1 MTFIVI
7 LRVCQQALKPAAT
20 IFLITEDNKMNVLI
34 IGSGGREHALVWK
47 MRQSKKVRNIFC
59 APGNAGIA
67 QEAECV
73 NILPENINGLL
84 SFAKENKID
93 LTVVGPEL
101 PLSLGI
107 VDKFEGAGLRVF
119 GPTASAAR
127 LEYSKAFAKEM
138 MAKCNIPTAVF
149 KTFTSSH
156 EAKKYI
162 KEKGVPLVIKAD
174 GLAAGKGVVVAETVD
189 EANNA
194 IADMMEKRAFGDAG
208 SKVVIEDCLKG
219 EEASFMVFTDGNAIV
234 PMVSAQDHKR
244 VFDND
249 KGPNTGGMGAYSP
262 APVVSDTLTK
272 KVINEVFKPLLSGL
286 KKEGINY
293 KGVLYAGLMIDDNQL
308 HVLEFNCR
316 FGDPE
321 AQPILF
327 RLKSDIIEIM
337 EAIIDNRLSDI
348 NIEWKQE
355 ASVCVVIAS
364 KGYPGNYEKERAI
377 EGLNEAEEIK
387 GVKVFHAGTAKK
399 DNDIITAGGRVL
411 GVTALGAD
419 IKEAVENAYKAVE
432 KIKFEG
438 MHYRRDIALKA
449 LSLTVN

>member
-1 MTFIVI
+1 
-7 LRVCQQALKPAAT
+7 
-20 IFLITEDNKMNVLI
+20 MNVLV

-47 MRQSKKVRNIFC
+47 MRQSKKVKKLYC

-73 NILPENINGLL
+73 NIQPDNIDGLL

-93 LTVVGPEL
+93 LTIVGPEL

-107 VDKFEGAGLRVF
+107 VDKFEAACLRIFGAK
-119 GPTASAAR
+119 ASAAR

-138 MAKCNIPTAVF
+138 MARYSIPTAPFKVF
-149 KTFTSSH
+149 ESSH
-156 EAKKYI
+156 DAKEYI
-162 KEKGVPLVIKAD
+162 DKKDAPLVIKAD
-174 GLAAGKGVVVAETVD
+174 GLAAGKGVVVAESVD
-189 EANNA
+189 EAMNA
-194 IADMMEKRAFGDAG
+194 IADMMDKRIFGEAG
-208 SKVVIEDCLKG
+208 KKVVIEDCLKG
-219 EEASFMVFTDGNAIV
+219 EEASFMVFTDGNTIV

-262 APVVSDTLTK
+262 APVVTDALAD
-272 KVINEVFKPLLSGL
+272 KVIKEVFKPLLSGL
-286 KKEGINY
+286 KKDGIIY

-308 HVLEFNCR
+308 NVLEFNCR

-348 NIEWKQE
+348 NVEWKQE

-364 KGYPGNYEKERAI
+364 KGYPGNYEKGRLI
-377 EGLNEAEEIK
+377 EGLNAAEEIK

>member
-1 MTFIVI
+1 M
-7 LRVCQQALKPAAT
+7 
-20 IFLITEDNKMNVLI
+20 
-34 IGSGGREHALVWK
+34 GSGGREHALVWK
-47 MRQSKKVRNIFC
+47 IRQSKKVKKLFC

-73 NILPENINGLL
+73 NIQPDNIDGLL
-84 SFAKENKID
+84 SFAKEKKID
-93 LTVVGPEL
+93 LTIVGPEL

-107 VDKFEGAGLRVF
+107 VDKFEEAGLRVF

-138 MAKCNIPTAVF
+138 MAKCNIPTAAF

-156 EAKKYI
+156 EAKEYI
-162 KEKGVPLVIKAD
+162 KEKSAPLVIKAD
-174 GLAAGKGVVVAETVD
+174 GLAAGKGVVVAESVD
-189 EANNA
+189 EAINA
-194 IADMMEKRAFGDAG
+194 IVDMMDKKNFGEAG
-208 SKVVIEDCLKG
+208 KKVVIEDCLKG
-219 EEASFMVFTDGNAIV
+219 EEASFMVFTDGTTIV

-262 APVVSDTLTK
+262 APVVTDALADR
-272 KVINEVFKPLLSGL
+272 VIKEVFKPLLSGL
-286 KKEGINY
+286 KKDGIIY

-308 HVLEFNCR
+308 NVLEFNCR

-337 EAIIDNRLSDI
+337 EAIINNNLSETDV
-348 NIEWKQE
+348 EWNQD

-364 KGYPGNYEKERAI
+364 KGYPGNYEKGDVI
-377 EGLNEAEEIK
+377 TGIDDAEKIT
-387 GVKVFHAGTAKK
+387 GVKVFHAGTARK
-399 DNDIITAGGRVL
+399 DNDIISAGGRVL
-411 GVTALGAD
+411 GVTASGID
-419 IKEAVENAYKAVE
+419 INEAVKTAYKAIE

-438 MHYRRDIALKA
+438 MHYRRDIASRA
-449 LSLTVN
+449 LTAA

>member
-1 MTFIVI
+1 
-7 LRVCQQALKPAAT
+7 
-20 IFLITEDNKMNVLI
+20 MNVLI

-47 MRQSKKVRNIFC
+47 MRQSKKVKKLYC
-59 APGNAGIA
+59 ATGNAGIA

-73 NILPENINGLL
+73 NIKPDNIEDLL
-84 SFAKENKID
+84 SFAKEKKID

-107 VDKFEGAGLRVF
+107 VDKFEKAGLRVF

-138 MAKCNIPTAVF
+138 MAKCNIPTAAF

-156 EAKKYI
+156 KAKEYI
-162 KEKGVPLVIKAD
+162 KEKGAPLVIKAD

-189 EANNA
+189 EAINA
-194 IADMMEKRAFGDAG
+194 VTDIMENRSFGDAG
-208 SKVVIEDCLKG
+208 DKVVIEDCLKG
-219 EEASFMVFTDGNAIV
+219 EEASFMVFTDGTTIV

-262 APVVSDTLTK
+262 APVVSDALAE
-272 KVINEVFKPLLSGL
+272 KVIDEVFKPLLDGL
-286 KKEGINY
+286 KKEGIIY

-308 HVLEFNCR
+308 NVLEFNCR

-348 NIEWKQE
+348 NVEWEQE

-364 KGYPGNYEKERAI
+364 KGYPGNYEKGRVI
-377 EGLNEAEEIK
+377 QGLDEAEEIK
-387 GVKVFHAGTAKK
+387 GVKIFHAGTAKK

-411 GVTALGAD
+411 GVTASGID
-419 IKEAVENAYKAVE
+419 INEAVKAAYKAIE
-432 KIKFEG
+432 KIKFDG
-438 MHYRRDIALKA
+438 MHYRRDIASKA
-449 LSLTVN
+449 LTAA

>member
-1 MTFIVI
+1 
-7 LRVCQQALKPAAT
+7 
-20 IFLITEDNKMNVLI
+20 MNVLV
-34 IGSGGREHALVWK
+34 IGSGGREHAWVWK
-47 MRQSKKVRNIFC
+47 MRQSKKVKKLYC
-59 APGNAGIA
+59 ATGNAGIA

-73 NILPENINGLL
+73 NIQPDNIDGLL
-84 SFAKENKID
+84 SFAKEKKID

-107 VDKFEGAGLRVF
+107 VDKFEEAGLRVF

-149 KTFTSSH
+149 KTFTFSH
-156 EAKKYI
+156 EAKEYI
-162 KEKGVPLVIKAD
+162 KEKEVPLVIKAD

-189 EANNA
+189 EAINA
-194 IADMMEKRAFGDAG
+194 VTDMMENRAFGKAG
-208 SKVVIEDCLKG
+208 DKVVIEDCLKG
-219 EEASFMVFTDGNAIV
+219 EEAAFMVFTDGTTIV

-262 APVVSDTLTK
+262 APVVSDALAE
-272 KVINEVFKPLLSGL
+272 KVIDEVFKPLLDGL
-286 KKEGINY
+286 KKEGIIY

-308 HVLEFNCR
+308 NVLEFNCR

-348 NIEWKQE
+348 NVEWKQE
-355 ASVCVVIAS
+355 ASVCIVIAS
-364 KGYPGNYEKERAI
+364 KGYPGNYEKGRVI
-377 EGLNEAEEIK
+377 QGLDEAEEIK

-399 DNDIITAGGRVL
+399 EDKIVTAGGRVL
-411 GVTALGAD
+411 GVTASGID
-419 IKEAVENAYKAVE
+419 INEAVATAYKAVE
-432 KIKFEG
+432 KIKFDG
-438 MHYRRDIALKA
+438 MHFRKDIASRA
-449 LSLTVN
+449 LTAA

>member
-1 MTFIVI
+1 
-7 LRVCQQALKPAAT
+7 
-20 IFLITEDNKMNVLI
+20 MNVLI

-47 MRQSKKVRNIFC
+47 ILQSKKVKKLYC

-73 NILPENINGLL
+73 NIQPENINGLL
-84 SFAKENKID
+84 SFAKEKKIN

-107 VDKFEGAGLRVF
+107 VDKFEEEGLRAF

-138 MAKCNIPTAVF
+138 MAKCNIPTAAF

-156 EAKKYI
+156 EAKEYI
-162 KEKGVPLVIKAD
+162 KEKSAPLVIKAD
-174 GLAAGKGVVVAETVD
+174 GLAAGKGVVVAESVD
-189 EANNA
+189 EAINA
-194 IADMMEKRAFGDAG
+194 IVDMMDKKNFGEAG
-208 SKVVIEDCLKG
+208 KKVVIEDCLKG
-219 EEASFMVFTDGNAIV
+219 EEASFMVFTDGTTIV

-262 APVVSDTLTK
+262 APVVTDALADR
-272 KVINEVFKPLLSGL
+272 VIKEVFKPLLSGL
-286 KKEGINY
+286 KKDGIIY
-293 KGVLYAGLMIDDNQL
+293 KGVLYAGLMINDNQL
-308 HVLEFNCR
+308 NVLEFNCR

-327 RLKSDIIEIM
+327 RLKSDIIDIM

-348 NIEWKQE
+348 NVEWKQE

-364 KGYPGNYEKERAI
+364 KGYPGNHEKGRVI
-377 EGLNEAEEIK
+377 EGLDEAEEIK

-399 DNDIITAGGRVL
+399 DNNIVTTGGRVL

-438 MHYRRDIALKA
+438 MHYRRDIASKA
-449 LSLTVN
+449 LSLVI

>member
-1 MTFIVI
+1 
-7 LRVCQQALKPAAT
+7 
-20 IFLITEDNKMNVLI
+20 MNVLV
-34 IGSGGREHALVWK
+34 IGNGGREHALVWK
-47 MRQSKKVRNIFC
+47 MRQSKKVKKLFC

-73 NILPENINGLL
+73 NIQPDNIDGLL
-84 SFAKENKID
+84 SFAKEKKID

-107 VDKFEGAGLRVF
+107 VDKFEDAGLRVF
-119 GPTASAAR
+119 GPTASSAR
-127 LEYSKAFAKEM
+127 LEYSKAFAKKM
-138 MAKCNIPTAVF
+138 MAKCNIPTAAF
-149 KTFTSSH
+149 KTFTSLY
-156 EAKKYI
+156 EAKEYI

-174 GLAAGKGVVVAETVD
+174 GLAAGKGVVVAESVD
-189 EANNA
+189 EAINA
-194 IADMMEKRAFGDAG
+194 IADMMDKKIFGEAG
-208 SKVVIEDCLKG
+208 KKVVIEDCLKG
-219 EEASFMVFTDGNAIV
+219 EEASFMVFTDGSTIV

-262 APVVSDTLTK
+262 TPVVTDALAD

-286 KKEGINY
+286 KKDGIIY

-308 HVLEFNCR
+308 NVLEFNCR

-348 NIEWKQE
+348 NVEWKQE

-364 KGYPGNYEKERAI
+364 KGYPGNYEKGDVI
-377 EGLNEAEEIK
+377 TGIDGAEKIT

-411 GVTALGAD
+411 DVTASGID
-419 IKEAVENAYKAVE
+419 INEAVKTAYKAIE

-438 MHYRRDIALKA
+438 MHFRRDIASKA
-449 LSLTVN
+449 LTAA

>member
-1 MTFIVI
+1 
-7 LRVCQQALKPAAT
+7 
-20 IFLITEDNKMNVLI
+20 MNVLV

-47 MRQSKKVRNIFC
+47 MRQSKKVKKLYC
-59 APGNAGIA
+59 ATGNAGIA

-73 NILPENINGLL
+73 NIQPDNIDALL
-84 SFAKENKID
+84 AFAKEKKID

-107 VDKFEGAGLRVF
+107 VDKFEQAGLRVF

-138 MAKCNIPTAVF
+138 MAKCNIPTAAF
-149 KTFTSSH
+149 KTFTSSD
-156 EAKKYI
+156 EAKEYI

-174 GLAAGKGVVVAETVD
+174 GLAAGKGVVVAESVD
-189 EANNA
+189 EAINA
-194 IADMMEKRAFGDAG
+194 IVDMMDKRIFGDAG
-208 SKVVIEDCLKG
+208 KKVVIEDCLKG
-219 EEASFMVFTDGNAIV
+219 EEASFMVFTDGTTIV

-262 APVVSDTLTK
+262 APVVSESLAK
-272 KVINEVFKPLLSGL
+272 KVIDKVFKPLLNGL
-286 KKEGINY
+286 KKEGIIY

-308 HVLEFNCR
+308 NVLEFNCR

-327 RLKSDIIEIM
+327 RLKNDIIEIM

-348 NIEWKQE
+348 DVEWKKE
-355 ASVCVVIAS
+355 AAVCVVIAS
-364 KGYPGNYEKERAI
+364 KGYPANYEKGKVI
-377 EGLNEAEEIK
+377 NGIDKAEEIK
-387 GVKVFHAGTAKK
+387 DVKVFHSGTAKK
-399 DNDIITAGGRVL
+399 DNNIVTAGGRVL
-411 GVTALGAD
+411 GVTASGID
-419 IKEAVENAYKAVE
+419 INEAVKTAYKAIE

-438 MHYRRDIALKA
+438 MHYRKDIASKA
-449 LSLTVN
+449 LSLVYKDIV

>member
-1 MTFIVI
+1 M
-7 LRVCQQALKPAAT
+7 K
-20 IFLITEDNKMNVLI
+20 VLV

-47 MRQSKKVRNIFC
+47 MRQSKKVKKLFC

-67 QEAECV
+67 QEAECI
-73 NILPENINGLL
+73 NILPDNIDALF

-93 LTVVGPEL
+93 LTIVGPEL

-107 VDKFEGAGLRVF
+107 VDKFEEAGLRVF

-138 MAKCNIPTAVF
+138 MVKCNISTAAF

-156 EAKKYI
+156 EAKEYI

-174 GLAAGKGVVVAETVD
+174 GLAAGKGVVVAESVD
-189 EANNA
+189 EAINA
-194 IADMMEKRAFGDAG
+194 IVDMMDKKIFAEAG
-208 SKVVIEDCLKG
+208 KKVVIEDCLKG
-219 EEASFMVFTDGNAIV
+219 EEASFMVFTDGNTIV

-244 VFDND
+244 VFDFD
-249 KGPNTGGMGAYSP
+249 RGPNTGGMGAYSP
-262 APVVSDTLTK
+262 APVVTDALAD
-272 KVINEVFKPLLSGL
+272 KVIKEVFKPLLNGL
-286 KKEGINY
+286 KKDGIIY
-293 KGVLYAGLMIDDNQL
+293 KGVLYAGLMIDNNQL
-308 HVLEFNCR
+308 NVLEFNCR

-337 EAIIDNRLSDI
+337 EAIIDSKLSEADV
-348 NIEWKQE
+348 EWNQD

-364 KGYPGNYEKERAI
+364 KGYPGNYEKGKFI
-377 EGLNEAEEIK
+377 TGIDNAEKIT
-387 GVKVFHAGTAKK
+387 GVKVFHSGTAKK

-411 GVTALGAD
+411 GVTASGID
-419 IKEAVENAYKAVE
+419 INEAVKTAYKAIE

-438 MHYRRDIALKA
+438 MHYRKDIASKA
-449 LSLTVN
+449 LTAA

>member
-1 MTFIVI
+1 
-7 LRVCQQALKPAAT
+7 
-20 IFLITEDNKMNVLI
+20 MNVLV

-47 MRQSKKVRNIFC
+47 MRQSKKVKKLFC

-73 NILPENINGLL
+73 NIQPDNIDGLL
-84 SFAKENKID
+84 SFAKEKKID
-93 LTVVGPEL
+93 LTIVGPEL

-107 VDKFEGAGLRVF
+107 VDKFEETGLRVF

-138 MAKCNIPTAVF
+138 MAKCNIPTAAF
-149 KTFTSSH
+149 KTFTSSQ
-156 EAKKYI
+156 EAKEYI

-174 GLAAGKGVVVAETVD
+174 GLAAGKGVVVAESVD
-189 EANNA
+189 EAINA
-194 IADMMEKRAFGDAG
+194 IVDMMDKKIFGEAG
-208 SKVVIEDCLKG
+208 KKVVIEDCLKG
-219 EEASFMVFTDGNAIV
+219 EEASFMVFTDGSTIV

-262 APVVSDTLTK
+262 TPVVTDALAD

-286 KKEGINY
+286 NKDGIIY
-293 KGVLYAGLMIDDNQL
+293 KGVLYAGLMIDGNQL
-308 HVLEFNCR
+308 NVLEFNCR

-337 EAIIDNRLSDI
+337 EAIIDNKLSEADV
-348 NIEWKQE
+348 EWNQD

-364 KGYPGNYEKERAI
+364 KGYPGNYEKGEVI
-377 EGLNEAEEIK
+377 TGIDNAEKIT
-387 GVKVFHAGTAKK
+387 GVKVFHSGTAKK
-399 DNDIITAGGRVL
+399 DNNIVTAGGRVL
-411 GVTALGAD
+411 GVTASGID
-419 IKEAVENAYKAVE
+419 INEAVKTAYKAIE
-432 KIKFEG
+432 KIKFDG
-438 MHYRRDIALKA
+438 MHYRRDIASKA
-449 LSLTVN
+449 LSLVYKDIV

>member
-1 MTFIVI
+1 
-7 LRVCQQALKPAAT
+7 
-20 IFLITEDNKMNVLI
+20 MNVLV

-47 MRQSKKVRNIFC
+47 MRQSKKVKKLYC
-59 APGNAGIA
+59 APGNAGVA

-73 NILPENINGLL
+73 NIQPDNIDALL
-84 SFAKENKID
+84 SFAKEKKID

-107 VDKFEGAGLRVF
+107 VDKFEETGLRVF

-138 MAKCNIPTAVF
+138 MAKCNIQTAAF

-156 EAKKYI
+156 EAKEYI
-162 KEKGVPLVIKAD
+162 KEKGAPLVIKAD

-189 EANNA
+189 EAINA
-194 IADMMEKRAFGDAG
+194 VTDMMENRSFGDAG
-208 SKVVIEDCLKG
+208 DKVVIEDCLKG
-219 EEASFMVFTDGNAIV
+219 EEASFMVFTDGTTIV

-262 APVVSDTLTK
+262 APVVSDALAE
-272 KVINEVFKPLLSGL
+272 KVIDEVFKPLLNGL
-286 KKEGINY
+286 KKEGIIY

-308 HVLEFNCR
+308 NVLEFNCR

-337 EAIIDNRLSDI
+337 EAIIDNKLSDI
-348 NIEWKQE
+348 TVEWEQE
-355 ASVCVVIAS
+355 ASVCIVIAS
-364 KGYPGNYEKERAI
+364 KGYPGNYEKGRVI
-377 EGLNEAEEIK
+377 QGLDEAEEIK
-387 GVKVFHAGTAKK
+387 GIKVFHSGTAKK
-399 DNDIITAGGRVL
+399 EDRIVTAGGRVL
-411 GVTALGAD
+411 GVTASGRD
-419 IKEAVENAYKAVE
+419 INEAVATAYKAVE
-432 KIKFEG
+432 KIKFDG
-438 MHYRRDIALKA
+438 MHYRRDIASKA
-449 LSLTVN
+449 LMAV

>member
-1 MTFIVI
+1 
-7 LRVCQQALKPAAT
+7 
-20 IFLITEDNKMNVLI
+20 MNVLV

-47 MRQSKKVRNIFC
+47 MRQSKKVRKIFC

-73 NILPENINGLL
+73 NIQPENINSLL
-84 SFAKENKID
+84 SFANEKKID

-107 VDKFEGAGLRVF
+107 VDKFEEAGLRVF

-156 EAKKYI
+156 EAKEYI
-162 KEKGVPLVIKAD
+162 KEKGAPLVIKAD
-174 GLAAGKGVVVAETVD
+174 GLAAGKGVVVAESVD
-189 EANNA
+189 EAINA
-194 IADMMEKRAFGDAG
+194 IVDMMDKKVFGEG
-208 SKVVIEDCLKG
+208 GKKVVIEDCLKG
-219 EEASFMVFTDGNAIV
+219 EEASFMVFTDGATIV

-262 APVVSDTLTK
+262 APVVTDALAD
-272 KVINEVFKPLLSGL
+272 KVIKEVFKPLLSGL
-286 KKEGINY
+286 KKDGIIY

-308 HVLEFNCR
+308 NVLEFNCR

-337 EAIIDNRLSDI
+337 EAIIDSGLSEADV
-348 NIEWKQE
+348 EWKQE

-364 KGYPGNYEKERAI
+364 KGYPGNYEKGKVI
-377 EGLNEAEEIK
+377 NGIDKAEEIK

-399 DNDIITAGGRVL
+399 DNNIVTAGGRVL
-411 GVTALGAD
+411 GVTASGID
-419 IKEAVENAYKAVE
+419 INEAVKTAYKAIE

-438 MHYRRDIALKA
+438 MHYRKDIASKA
-449 LSLTVN
+449 FTAV

>member
-1 MTFIVI
+1 
-7 LRVCQQALKPAAT
+7 
-20 IFLITEDNKMNVLI
+20 MNVLV

-47 MRQSKKVRNIFC
+47 MRQSKKVKKLFC

-73 NILPENINGLL
+73 NIQPDNIDGLL
-84 SFAKENKID
+84 SFAKEKKID

-107 VDKFEGAGLRVF
+107 VDKFEEAGLRVF

-156 EAKKYI
+156 EAKEYI
-162 KEKGVPLVIKAD
+162 KEKGTLLVIKAD

-189 EANNA
+189 EAINA
-194 IADMMEKRAFGDAG
+194 VTDMMENRSFGDAG
-208 SKVVIEDCLKG
+208 DKVVIEDCLKG
-219 EEASFMVFTDGNAIV
+219 EEASFMVFTDGTTIV

-262 APVVSDTLTK
+262 APVVSDALAE
-272 KVINEVFKPLLSGL
+272 KVIDEVFKPLLDGL
-286 KKEGINY
+286 KKEGIIY

-308 HVLEFNCR
+308 NVLEFNCR

-348 NIEWKQE
+348 NVEWEQE

-364 KGYPGNYEKERAI
+364 KGYPGNYEKGRVI
-377 EGLNEAEEIK
+377 QGLDEAEEIK

-399 DNDIITAGGRVL
+399 EDKIVTAGGRVL
-411 GVTALGAD
+411 GVTASGID
-419 IKEAVENAYKAVE
+419 INEAVKAAYKAIE
-432 KIKFEG
+432 KIKFDG
-438 MHYRRDIALKA
+438 MHYRRDIASKA
-449 LSLTVN
+449 LTAA

>member
-1 MTFIVI
+1 
-7 LRVCQQALKPAAT
+7 
-20 IFLITEDNKMNVLI
+20 MNVLV

-47 MRQSKKVRNIFC
+47 MRQSKKVKKLYC
-59 APGNAGIA
+59 APGNAGVA

-73 NILPENINGLL
+73 NIQPENINSLL
-84 SFAKENKID
+84 SFANEKKID

-107 VDKFEGAGLRVF
+107 VDKFEETGLRVF

-138 MAKCNIPTAVF
+138 MAKCNIQTAAF

-156 EAKKYI
+156 EAKEYI
-162 KEKGVPLVIKAD
+162 KEKGAPLVIKAD

-189 EANNA
+189 EAINA
-194 IADMMEKRAFGDAG
+194 VTDMMENRSFGDAG
-208 SKVVIEDCLKG
+208 DKVVIEDCLKG
-219 EEASFMVFTDGNAIV
+219 EEASFMVFTDGTTIV

-262 APVVSDTLTK
+262 APVVSDALAE
-272 KVINEVFKPLLSGL
+272 KVIDEVFKPLLNGL
-286 KKEGINY
+286 KKEGIIY

-308 HVLEFNCR
+308 NVLEFNCR

-337 EAIIDNRLSDI
+337 EAIIDNKLSDI
-348 NIEWKQE
+348 TVEWEQE
-355 ASVCVVIAS
+355 ASVCIVIAS
-364 KGYPGNYEKERAI
+364 KGYPGNYEKGRVI
-377 EGLNEAEEIK
+377 QGLDEAEEIK
-387 GVKVFHAGTAKK
+387 GIKVFHSGTAKK
-399 DNDIITAGGRVL
+399 EDRIVTAGGRVL
-411 GVTALGAD
+411 GVTASGRD
-419 IKEAVENAYKAVE
+419 INEAVATAYKAVE
-432 KIKFEG
+432 KIKFDG
-438 MHYRRDIALKA
+438 MHYRRDIASKA
-449 LSLTVN
+449 LMAV

>member
-1 MTFIVI
+1 
-7 LRVCQQALKPAAT
+7 
-20 IFLITEDNKMNVLI
+20 MNVLV

-47 MRQSKKVRNIFC
+47 MRQSKKVKKLFC

-73 NILPENINGLL
+73 NIQPDNIDGLL

-93 LTVVGPEL
+93 LTIVGPEL

-107 VDKFEGAGLRVF
+107 VDKFEDAGLRVF

-127 LEYSKAFAKEM
+127 LEYSKAFTKEM
-138 MAKCNIPTAVF
+138 MVKCNISTAAF

-156 EAKKYI
+156 EAKEYI
-162 KEKGVPLVIKAD
+162 KEKGAPLVIKAD
-174 GLAAGKGVVVAETVD
+174 GLAAGKGVVVAESVD
-189 EANNA
+189 EAINA
-194 IADMMEKRAFGDAG
+194 IADMMDKKIFGEAG
-208 SKVVIEDCLKG
+208 KKVVIEDCLKG
-219 EEASFMVFTDGNAIV
+219 EEASFMVFTDGSTIV

-244 VFDND
+244 VFDFD

-262 APVVSDTLTK
+262 APVVTDALAD

-286 KKEGINY
+286 KKDGIIY

-308 HVLEFNCR
+308 NVLEFNCR

-348 NIEWKQE
+348 NVEWKQE

-364 KGYPGNYEKERAI
+364 KGYPGNYEKGDVI
-377 EGLNEAEEIK
+377 TGIDNAEKIT
-387 GVKVFHAGTAKK
+387 GIKVFHAGTAKK
-399 DNDIITAGGRVL
+399 DNNIVTAGGRVL
-411 GVTALGAD
+411 GVTASGID
-419 IKEAVENAYKAVE
+419 INEAVKTAYKAIE

-438 MHYRRDIALKA
+438 MHYRRDIASKA
-449 LSLTVN
+449 LTAA

>member
-1 MTFIVI
+1 M
-7 LRVCQQALKPAAT
+7 K
-20 IFLITEDNKMNVLI
+20 VLV

-47 MRQSKKVRNIFC
+47 MLQSKKVKKLFC

-73 NILPENINGLL
+73 NIQPDNIDGLL
-84 SFAKENKID
+84 SFAKEKKIN

-107 VDKFEGAGLRVF
+107 VDKFEEAGLRVF

-138 MAKCNIPTAVF
+138 MANCNISTAAF

-156 EAKKYI
+156 EAKEYI
-162 KEKGVPLVIKAD
+162 KEKGAPLVIKAD
-174 GLAAGKGVVVAETVD
+174 GLAAGKGVIIAESKD
-189 EANNA
+189 EAINA
-194 IADMMEKRAFGDAG
+194 VTDMMEKRVFGDAG
-208 SKVVIEDCLKG
+208 EKVVIEDCLKG
-219 EEASFMVFTDGNAIV
+219 EEASFMVFTDGDTIV

-262 APVVSDTLTK
+262 APVVTDVLAD
-272 KVINEVFKPLLSGL
+272 KVIKEVFKPLLSGL
-286 KKEGINY
+286 KREGIIY

-308 HVLEFNCR
+308 NVLEFNCR

-337 EAIIDNRLSDI
+337 EAIIDSKLSEADV
-348 NIEWKQE
+348 EWRQE

-364 KGYPGNYEKERAI
+364 KGYPANYEKGEVI
-377 EGLNEAEEIK
+377 TGIDNAEKIT
-387 GVKVFHAGTAKK
+387 GVKVFHSGTAKK
-399 DNDIITAGGRVL
+399 DNNIVTAGGRVL
-411 GVTALGAD
+411 GVTASGID
-419 IKEAVENAYKAVE
+419 INEAVKTAYKAVE
-432 KIKFEG
+432 KIKFDG
-438 MHYRRDIALKA
+438 MHYRRDIASKA
-449 LSLTVN
+449 LMAV